1 MKLDILLFF
10 IFGWLCYEL
19 FSPLPKPSE
28 EQITVYTASDILYLR
43 GDTVKSE
50 SGLRDTIIKN
60 DSMYSQ
66 YVEDITAFD
75 ANNPIQT
82 ILNQIDSQLLT
93 LSGGDSALDSLIEL
107 KINEFGITDT
117 NTINTIYEVYY
128 R

>member
-1 MKLDILLFF
+1 MKLDILLLF

-28 EQITVYTASDILYLR
+28 KQITVYTASDILYLR

-60 DSMYSQ
+60 DSIYSQ

-93 LSGGDSALDSLIEL
+93 LNGDSALDSLINL